1 MNLFSKS
8 IAFASL
14 TAGALCA
21 APGLTIQGTD
31 FLYNGN
37 KIFFS
42 GTNLAWADYNSDVG
56 DSPLNENAWRK
67 AVEGTRAAGGN
78 AIRWWLFNNMSQSP
92 AINETTHL
100 VSGLK
105 ENTINKP
112 IVMGMKT
119 LESLP
124 HLLPKRTHIVLTRQ
138 NKKLDN
144 GIIIVHSVDEL
155 LDYIKRYDDEVM
167 IIGGASVYKEM
178 LEYSDKLISTE
189 IDATHDADVY
199 FPSFNKE
206 EWDSKVV
213 GEQEE
218 NNIKYKHL
226 VYTRKNNKNN

>member
-1 MNLFSKS
+1 MDINVNEVNKSQKNDNNKVPRYLNGENSSKQSGS
-8 IAFASL
+8 IF
-14 TAGALCA
+14 
-21 APGLTIQGTD
+21 D
-31 FLYNGN
+31 
-37 KIFFS
+37 
-42 GTNLAWADYNSDVG
+42 
-56 DSPLNENAWRK
+56 
-67 AVEGTRAAGGN
+67 
-78 AIRWWLFNNMSQSP
+78 NNYKMP
-92 AINETTHL
+92 TVIGE
-100 VSGLK
+100 
-105 ENTINKP
+105 
-112 IVMGMKT
+112 
-119 LESLP
+119 LE
-124 HLLPKRTHIVLTRQ
+124 KQ

-155 LDYIKRYDDEVM
+155 LEYIKRYDDEVM

-178 LEYSDKLISTE
+178 LEYSDKLILTE

>member
-1 MNLFSKS
+1 MKNITMIAAVGKNLELGKDNDLIWHFKE
-8 IAFASL
+8 
-14 TAGALCA
+14 
-21 APGLTIQGTD
+21 D
-31 FLYNGN
+31 M
-37 KIFFS
+37 KFF
-42 GTNLAWADYNSDVG
+42 
-56 DSPLNENAWRK
+56 
-67 AVEGTRAAGGN
+67 
-78 AIRWWLFNNMSQSP
+78 
-92 AINETTHL
+92 
-100 VSGLK
+100 K

-178 LEYSDKLISTE
+178 LEYSDKLILTE